1 MPLSFWA
8 GYFEKLAIVA
18 LSLTALYLLARKLRH
33 AQFHSRDG
41 RSVSLL
47 ETTMLSQH
55 AALHVVRAG
64 SRHFLIGSSAG
75 GVSRI
80 AELSS
85 AQVDSSGPI
94 R

>member
-18 LSLTALYLLARKLRH
+18 LALTALYLLARKLRH
-33 AQFHSRDG
+33 AQFPRDG

-80 AELSS
+80 AELRS
-85 AQVDSSGPI
+85 AQVDGSGPI